1 MNRRITALVTV
12 TFALISC
19 VNLLAQNKSDQ
30 LYKWEKYLLQPNN
43 NTPSNHVLGYAG
55 LFGGIY
61 NNQMII
67 GGGANFPDAMPWLGG
82 QKKYSNQLFVYSK
95 NKEGQLVLNPK
106 IYFLPF
112 NLAYA
117 ASCSSDRGIIV
128 LGGENEEG
136 PVNHAFIIQLIND
149 QLKISALPAIP
160 CKVTNAMVCLVD
172 DKVYLIGGE
181 NAEKTLN
188 QLLCLN
194 LNEVDNGWFQLPVIP
209 FAVSHAVASLQTING
224 KKKIF
229 IIGGRK
235 KNKHLISDLYNSIIE
250 FDIMS
255 KTWSSKNTLP
265 YALSAGT
272 GFPLNNHQI
281 LLLGGDKGT
290 TFSKVEQLLLDINGE
305 QNSAI
310 KASYNQQKI
319 KLQSTHP
326 GFSNEMI
333 LINNQTNTLTMA
345 GQIPYDV
352 PVTTTIFP
360 WKNEWFIPSGEIK
373 AGVRSPFI
381 LSISLNP

>member
-1 MNRRITALVTV
+1 MRIAALVTV
-12 TFALISC
+12 TFALFSC
-19 VNLLAQNKSDQ
+19 VNLLAQKKSNQ

-43 NTPSNHVLGYAG
+43 YAPSNHVLGYAG
-55 LFGGIY
+55 MFGGIY

-82 QKKYSNQLFVYSK
+82 QKKYSNKLFVYSQ
-95 NKEGQLVLNPK
+95 NKEGQLVLTPK
-106 IYFLPF
+106 TFFLPF

-117 ASCSSDRGIIV
+117 ASCSSNRGVFAI
-128 LGGENEEG
+128 GGENEEG
-136 PVNHAFIIQLIND
+136 PVNHAFFIQLIDD
-149 QLKISALPAIP
+149 QLKITSLPSIP
-160 CKVTNAMVCLVD
+160 YKVTNAMVCLID
-172 DKVYLIGGE
+172 EKIYLIGGE
-181 NAEKTLN
+181 NKEETLS

-194 LNEVDNGWFQLPVIP
+194 LNELDSGWLQLPAIP

-224 KKKIF
+224 MKKIF

-235 KNKHLISDLYNSIIE
+235 KNKLQISDLYDSIIE

-255 KTWSSKNTLP
+255 KTWTSKNTLP

-272 GFPLNNHQI
+272 GFALNNHQV
-281 LLLGGDKGT
+281 LLLGGDRGT

-305 QNSAI
+305 QNPAI

-319 KLQSTHP
+319 NLQSTHP
-326 GFSNEMI
+326 GFSKEII
-333 LINNQTNTLTMA
+333 LIDNQTNTLTIA

-360 WKNEWFIPSGEIK
+360 WKNKWFLPSGEIK